1 MNVIMSNVAVLIVAM
16 SNFAVL
22 NVAMSMPLFQLSLSQ
37 MSKVAMSNVTE
48 SNVMSNA
55 VMLSVI
61 SNVIVSN
68 VVAPNCHNPIFL
80 VFAVSEMSM
89 DRVPSNFALSSATFP
104 QRIDVSRGS
113 IVTVVI
119 DENVAR
125 MTSSSMSN
133 ENGVRVT
140 PSSMSTENNAAQLS
154 PFEMATSF
162 SAADD
167 QSVIDDGAQVGPLP
181 LNFLRP

>member
-1 MNVIMSNVAVLIVAM
+1 M
-16 SNFAVL
+16 
-22 NVAMSMPLFQLSLSQ
+22 
-37 MSKVAMSNVTE
+37 
-48 SNVMSNA
+48 SNVMSHV
-55 VMLSVI
+55 VMLNVVI
-61 SNVIVSN
+61 SNVIISN
-68 VVAPNCHNPIFL
+68 VVAPNCHNPFL

-140 PSSMSTENNAAQLS
+140 PSSMSTDNNAAQSS